1 MSATATTRPD
11 PSSATTRLSRSAV
24 PYRERA
30 PVRIAHLG
38 LGNFS
43 RAHQAWYTDRAPDA
57 GRWGIAAFTGRS
69 PSLAEALAPQDGLF
83 TLVTRARDGDRFDVV
98 GSLSAVHPASDHAAW
113 LRYLRS
119 AELAV
124 VTLTVTEAG
133 YCRGADGS
141 LDTGR
146 ADVRDDV
153 AALRSD
159 PGATVQTMPGRLVA
173 GLLARRS
180 AAAGPIAVVPC
191 DNLPQNGAVTARVVR
206 ELASAVDPTLV
217 PWIDASVS
225 FVTTMVDRITPRTV
239 DADRDAV
246 LAATGL
252 SDEAPVVTEPF
263 SEWVLSGEFPAGRP
277 DWPAAGARVV
287 DDVAPFEE
295 RKLWLLNGAHSLL
308 AYGGTLRGHET
319 VADAVAD
326 PVCRGWITEWWDEAQ
341 QHLELPAASVEPYR
355 AALLE
360 RFANPGIRH
369 QLAQIAADG
378 SQKLAVRILPVL
390 RAERAAGRVPPG
402 ATRALAAWV
411 CHLRGEGAPLRDPA
425 ADELAR
431 LAGGPLE
438 AAVVAVLGFLDP
450 DLAHDGV
457 LVAATA
463 RSAEELVRR

>member
-24 PYRERA
+24 PDRERA

-217 PWIDASVS
+217 PWIDDSVS

>member
-1 MSATATTRPD
+1 VSATVTTRPE
-11 PSSATTRLSRSAV
+11 PGSATRRLSRSAV
-24 PYRERA
+24 PDKERA

-57 GRWGIAAFTGRS
+57 GQWGIAAFTGRS
-69 PSLAEALAPQDGLF
+69 PALADALAPQDGLF
-83 TLVTRARDGDRFDVV
+83 TLVTRGRDGDRFDVV

-113 LRYLRS
+113 LGYLS
-119 AELAV
+119 SPELAV

-133 YCRGADGS
+133 YCRGPDGH
-141 LDTGR
+141 LDVGR

-153 AALRSD
+153 AALRAD
-159 PGATVQTMPGRLVA
+159 PGATVRTMPGRLVA
-173 GLLARRS
+173 GLLARR
-180 AAAGPIAVVPC
+180 AASAGPIAVVPC
-191 DNLPQNGAVTARVVR
+191 DNLPQNGAVTATVVR
-206 ELASAVDPTLV
+206 DLASVVDPTLG
-217 PWIDASVS
+217 PWIDDSVS

-252 SDEAPVVTEPF
+252 ADEAPVVTEPF
-263 SEWVLSGEFPAGRP
+263 SEWVLSGHFPAGRP
-277 DWPAAGARVV
+277 DWPAVGARVV
-287 DDVAPFEE
+287 DDVTPYEE

-308 AYGGTLRGHET
+308 AYGGTVRGHET

-326 PVCRGWITEWWDEAQ
+326 PVCRDWVTQWWDEAQ
-341 QHLELPAASVEPYR
+341 QHLELPATSVAPYR

-360 RFANPGIRH
+360 RFANARIRH

-411 CHLRGEGAPLRDPA
+411 CHLRGEGAPVHDA
-425 ADELAR
+425 AAEELAR
-431 LAGGPLE
+431 LASGSLQ
-438 AAVVAVLGFLDP
+438 AAVVAVLGFLGP
-450 DLAHDGV
+450 DLARDGA
-457 LVAATA
+457 LVAATT
-463 RSAEELVRR
+463 RSAEELLQR

>member
-1 MSATATTRPD
+1 VSATATTRPD

-24 PYRERA
+24 PDRERA

-43 RAHQAWYTDRAPDA
+43 RAHQAWYTDRVPDA

-217 PWIDASVS
+217 PWIDDSVS